1 VVGIADDT
9 VMGRIAGLASGIELG
24 QTPLSKEIAHF
35 VHIIT
40 ALAFV
45 FGFTFFILAF
55 ALGNKA
61 TIFYAKSKMPGSSNK
76 LAFLIRSR
84 EASCFE
90 KHC

>member
-40 ALAFV
+40 ALAFI

-55 ALGNKA
+55 ALGK
-61 TIFYAKSKMPGSSNK
+61 
-76 LAFLIRSR
+76 
-84 EASCFE
+84 
-90 KHC
+90 